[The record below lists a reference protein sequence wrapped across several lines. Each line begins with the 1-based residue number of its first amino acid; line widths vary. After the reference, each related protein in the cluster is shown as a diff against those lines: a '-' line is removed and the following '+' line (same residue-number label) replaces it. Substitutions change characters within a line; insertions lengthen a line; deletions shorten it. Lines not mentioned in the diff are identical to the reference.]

1 MLPIINMISYVLI
14 RVDPGVEREVL
25 EAILDLDEVEEAEH
39 IYGEWDIV
47 AKINIEDLE
56 KLSEFILLTIRSL
69 KGVRQTSTLIVA

>member
-1 MLPIINMISYVLI
+1 LLPIINMISYVLI

-39 IYGEWDIV
+39 IYGEWDII

>member
-1 MLPIINMISYVLI
+1 LLPIINMISYVLI

>member
-1 MLPIINMISYVLI
+1 MISYVLI

>member
-1 MLPIINMISYVLI
+1 LLPIINMISYILI

-47 AKINIEDLE
+47 AKINIDDLE
-56 KLSEFILLTIRSL
+56 KLSEFILLTIRSI